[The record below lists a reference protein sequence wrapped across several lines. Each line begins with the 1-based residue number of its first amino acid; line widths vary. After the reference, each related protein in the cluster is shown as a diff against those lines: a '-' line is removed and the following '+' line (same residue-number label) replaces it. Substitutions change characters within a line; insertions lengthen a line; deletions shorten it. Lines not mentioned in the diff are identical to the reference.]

1 MRRKGRP
8 RHRRKSGEQSRWSRS
23 ISVPS
28 IIDVTSTVGCY
39 LSGLTDRNTIPT
51 RDGAQHTHTHTRAA
65 GYVHT
70 CDYNWSKQHILQSD
84 RSVTYWSDFEAYE
97 SGERLLPPRPRCHHR
112 RHTLMHWCRWW
123 PHSSKCAAR
132 RPSPAHLCLLSHAFV
147 MTPLTAVFPFS
158 CSFTHAHTDT
168 LLTLGPLR
176 AVRASRS
183 NSQPHTHTPASGIFR
198 ARESV
203 CGRVWRKLSLT
214 GHDRNTLSLRAH
226 PSAPATCRV
235 TEMCHIRTQT
245 QARRCFSLVAPCSA
259 C

>member
-1 MRRKGRP
+1 MSSP
-8 RHRRKSGEQSRWSRS
+8 
-23 ISVPS
+23 PS
-28 IIDVTSTVGCY
+28 HADALMSLMTSFKQMCCT
-39 LSGLTDRNTIPT
+39 PT
-51 RDGAQHTHTHTRAA
+51 FSSA
-65 GYVHT
+65 
-70 CDYNWSKQHILQSD
+70 S
-84 RSVTYWSDFEAYE
+84 
-97 SGERLLPPRPRCHHR
+97 LPPFSRLCDD
-112 RHTLMHWCRWW
+112 
-123 PHSSKCAAR
+123 SSHGR
-132 RPSPAHLCLLSHAFV
+132 VPFL
-147 MTPLTAVFPFS
+147 VFTH
-158 CSFTHAHTDT
+158 THAHTDT